1 MENSPLYKLLQDTP
15 RSSDNNKNGIEDC
28 QVIQDK
34 SSESTKS
41 TISAIVINKN
51 KHSGKETLEKTIP
64 MQKATK
70 KMGGLFD
77 IACHGTF
84 LLNFSLVLIYICI
97 HISTNALN
105 YAYII

>member
-1 MENSPLYKLLQDTP
+1 MP
-15 RSSDNNKNGIEDC
+15 RPHLANNAAWSRDSSNVHGIEDC

-84 LLNFSLVLIYICI
+84 LLNFSLVLIYIYMY
-97 HISTNALN
+97 TYFN
-105 YAYII
+105 